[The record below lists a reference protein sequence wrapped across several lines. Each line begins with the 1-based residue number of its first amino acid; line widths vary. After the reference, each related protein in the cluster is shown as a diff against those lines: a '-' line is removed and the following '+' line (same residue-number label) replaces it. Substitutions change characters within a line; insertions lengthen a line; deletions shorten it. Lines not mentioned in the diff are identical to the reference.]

1 VHESAICRHDD
12 RHLPEGKSPFAGLLM
27 TAARLFPRYARPLVL
42 EGLADTRIVFVG
54 GARQVGKSTLARQ
67 IAKEDHPAA
76 EFSLDDQATREA
88 ALADPAG
95 FVAGLNV
102 PAFIDEVQRV
112 PDLLLAIKD
121 VVDRDL
127 TPGRF
132 LLTGSANV
140 VTSRTVRDALTG
152 RMDTVRLWPLAQSEI
167 HGRTANFV
175 DALFAS
181 APPQVAGAPVGRD
194 AFVGMAAA
202 GGYPEARL
210 RDGRRRDR
218 WFANYLDTT
227 LDSDLRDIS
236 GARKLDEMPRLLRFL
251 AAQAA
256 NVLSYRSVAAKLDL
270 NHETVREYIGLLQTV
285 FLIRVLPAWRPGI
298 GAREVQAP
306 RAYLVDSG
314 LLAHL
319 VGADPSRVAR
329 DDQVTGKVLENFVA
343 MEVLKHADWAEVDTR
358 TYHYRQREDEVDL
371 VLESRSGDIAALEV
385 KAAAS
390 IGRKDVRP
398 MEKLRDSRGSHFKA
412 GIVVCTAAQT
422 TPLGDRL
429 WAVPVSGLWA

>member
-1 VHESAICRHDD
+1 
-12 RHLPEGKSPFAGLLM
+12 M

-140 VTSRTVRDALTG
+140 VTSRKVKDALTG